1 MVHKWY
7 NKLATTLSG
16 STLAMLLKFK
26 TLLGTNDKAI
36 LDHCFLFPATL
47 LLLTAP
53 DSNFGPCQTIATTII
68 RLYDSH

>member
-53 DSNFGPCQTIATTII
+53 DSNLVPVKPLQ
-68 RLYDSH
+68 LP